1 MSLTDAEPTIAPA
14 RPLATDR
21 GVVVSAVLVFSIL
34 SLICAILSDGFVTAD
49 ACTHYLYAKYAFADP
64 INLVDVWARPFCTAL
79 YAIPALIGGRLGV
92 RVCSL
97 FVALAC
103 GWIAYQIARGQGLRH
118 PALALLLTLGGPLF
132 FVYSFSEMTELPFAL
147 LLGGAF
153 LAYQN
158 RKWFLAA
165 LLIGLT
171 PTARPEGFG
180 FVLLAGALLLFHR
193 KWLPILLLPLPLL
206 VWDLAGWIL
215 TARPVPWWR
224 WLAHAWPWSEQSLY
238 GRGNILTF
246 AVALPIIVSPLV
258 LPGTLLGIWRVVRRA
273 LHRADDD
280 APTDL
285 HQRMCLL
292 LTVAIP
298 LFILIVHSLLR
309 AVGKLGSFGEPRY
322 LLIVA
327 PFWGVLSAAGWEW
340 VFDRL
345 HWKRPLRLAAGA
357 VLLPVVINMIRP
369 AVPIPL
375 SDDFRVAREF
385 ARHYHSDHLRE
396 AYPNVI
402 ASHPGIFYF
411 LNENP
416 TGAARRGGFTRGV
429 IESPP
434 AGTLLIWDPIYSERN
449 ANIEDATTLAAI
461 ACARWQPLGDFDRI
475 LNGTSARSDDASK
488 WHVFRSLPDPRPG
501 S

>member
-1 MSLTDAEPTIAPA
+1 MSLIDAKSAIAPA

-21 GVVVSAVLVFSIL
+21 GIVVWAVLVFSVL

-92 RVCSL
+92 RICSL
-97 FVALAC
+97 LVALGC
-103 GWIAYQIARGQGLRH
+103 GWVAYQIARGQGVRL
-118 PALALLLTLGGPLF
+118 PALALLFTLGGPLF

-206 VWDLAGWIL
+206 AWDLAGWML

-238 GRGNILTF
+238 GRGNVLTF
-246 AVALPIIVSPLV
+246 VAFLPIIVSPLV
-258 LPGTLLGIWRVVRRA
+258 MPAMLLGIGRVARRA
-273 LHRADDD
+273 IGRPDGQA
-280 APTDL
+280 ATDL
-285 HQRMCLL
+285 HQRICFL
-292 LTVAIP
+292 LTAAIP

-309 AVGKLGSFGEPRY
+309 AIGKLGSFGEPRY

-327 PFWGVLSAAGWEW
+327 PFWGVLSAVGWEW
-340 VFDRL
+340 MFDRL
-345 HWKRPLRLAAGA
+345 RWKHPMRWGAGA
-357 VLLPVVINMIRP
+357 VLLPVVINLIRP

-375 SDDFRVAREF
+375 SDDFRVAREL
-385 ARHYHSDHLRE
+385 ARHYHSDHLRD

-402 ASHPGIFYF
+402 ASHPGIFYY

-434 AGTLLIWDPIYSERN
+434 AGTLLVWDPIYSARN
-449 ANIEDATTLAAI
+449 ANIEDATTLNAI
-461 ACARWQPLGDFDRI
+461 AGAGWQPLGDLDRL
-475 LNGTSARSDDASK
+475 LNEMAVQPDDAGK
-488 WHVFRSLPDPRPG
+488 WHVFRNP
-501 S
+501 